1 MSPLF
6 TMTRCQSAL
15 AAMSALLCLS
25 MVACSPVT
33 FDNLPLESQNG
44 SYSNFF
50 KLSVSEVNIDQPRLD
65 SNKTSIAFQVLDS
78 NGNHVSNLK
87 TSDLTITENGSAV
100 PPFKLDSNSKKIVQP
115 VDIVFAVDITGSM
128 SSTIE
133 SAKTRLINF
142 VQKSRANGT
151 HSRMCL
157 ITFGDSTVKK
167 CDRFYDNDPSDPK
180 TDVQVKEL
188 ISEISKLRA
197 YTGIDDPG
205 GSDLNEN
212 PMRALIDASTAPWKA
227 DAQRFVILI
236 TDDGFLYT
244 PGNQGAV
251 GIVAPRFSEVAQ
263 AIESSQM
270 KVFAAT
276 PSLAGY
282 DKPFSGLPGIVAA
295 SGGEWFNFSDLISG
309 KITLDT
315 ILNRIVD
322 RIQTT
327 YVVEYT
333 IDDKTSLDPTLP
345 LSQRRIEVRLATGEI
360 YTVNIQAIQSNLP
373 NGRESYKKRWKFS
386 DKKIRKETL
395 SVRIDG
401 KRLNDGFMVSDDGD
415 LEFETPPP
423 AGSRIQVRYRC
434 NLLRD
439 DIQLEPIIL
448 PADTDV
454 DSVTAILNGIETTDL
469 ELIKTLDGT
478 YSLRLSERILSEDDP
493 FGIRAAEGLS
503 IQVRL
508 QRLNERR

>member
-1 MSPLF
+1 MNPVF
-6 TMTRCQSAL
+6 TMTRCRIAFVSMNAFFI
-15 AAMSALLCLS
+15 LS

-33 FDNLPLESQNG
+33 FDNLPLEAQNG

-50 KLSVSEVNIDQPRLD
+50 KLSVSEVNIEQPKLD
-65 SNKTSIAFQVLDS
+65 TNRTSIAFQVLDL
-78 NGNHVSNLK
+78 NGNHVSSLK
-87 TSDLTITENGSAV
+87 STDFSITENGTAV
-100 PPFKLDSNSKKIVQP
+100 PAFKLDSNSKKIVQP

-128 SSTIE
+128 SPTIE
-133 SAKTRLINF
+133 SAKSRLVSF
-142 VQKSRANGT
+142 VQKSRASGT

-167 CDRFYDNDPSDPK
+167 CDRFYDNNPADPS
-180 TDVQVKEL
+180 TEAQVKEL

-197 YTGIDDPG
+197 YSGVDDPG

-212 PMRALIDASTAPWKA
+212 PMRALIDASNAPWNA

-251 GIVAPRFSEVAQ
+251 GIAAPRFSEVTQ
-263 AIESSQM
+263 AIQTSQM

-295 SGGEWFNFSDLISG
+295 SGGEWFNFNDLISG

-315 ILNRIVD
+315 ILNRIVN

-333 IDDKTSLDPTLP
+333 VDDKDSLDPTLP
-345 LSQRRIEVRLATGEI
+345 LSQRQIEIRLINGET
-360 YTVNIQAIQSNLP
+360 YAVTVQAIQSNLP
-373 NGRESYKKRWKFS
+373 NGREPYKKRWRLS
-386 DKKIRKETL
+386 DKKIKKETL
-395 SVRIDG
+395 SVRVDG
-401 KRLNDGFMVSDDGD
+401 KRIESGFTLSDNGD
-415 LEFETPPP
+415 LEFETPPS
-423 AGSRIQVRYRC
+423 AGSKIQVRYRC
-434 NLLRD
+434 NLIRD
-439 DIQLEPIIL
+439 DIQLAPIML
-448 PADTDV
+448 PADTNL
-454 DSVTAILNGIETTDL
+454 DSVVAIINGVETKDI

-478 YSLRLSERILSEDDP
+478 YSLRLSDRILSEEDP
-493 FGIRAAEGLS
+493 FGIRDAEGLS
-503 IQVRL
+503 IQVQL
-508 QRLNERR
+508 MRLNERR